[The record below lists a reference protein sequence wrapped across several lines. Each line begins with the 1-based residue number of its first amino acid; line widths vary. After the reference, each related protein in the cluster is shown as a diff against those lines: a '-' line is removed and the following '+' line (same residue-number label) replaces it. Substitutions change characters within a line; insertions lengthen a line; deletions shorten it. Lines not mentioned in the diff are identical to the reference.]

1 MRAWMR
7 AGLEPAQAQKVAYL
21 PFWRALADADRAR
34 LSGLARV
41 FEERKEWEG
50 CGGLAITEEIKAV
63 VSVQACRLVLRLQQV
78 EPPSEPFPHVRTIL
92 VFPGSFRARYALA
105 RADGV
110 VEVSD
115 SWNQGEAWHDGK
127 VVLAWDGA
135 YQGGRDDDDGRNL
148 VIHEFAH
155 QLDRVDGDADGLPPV
170 ADRAAREQWRRLVD
184 REFARL
190 AEAVERGRATTLDA
204 YGATDP
210 AEFFAVASE
219 QFFEQ
224 PARLRRA
231 HAELYAALAG
241 FYRQDPL
248 AG

>member
-1 MRAWMR
+1 MR
-7 AGLEPAQAQKVAYL
+7 AGLDPGQLQKVGFL
-21 PFWRALADADRAR
+21 PFWRTLSAADRTR
-34 LSGLARV
+34 LSGLARI
-41 FEERKEWEG
+41 FEECKDWEG
-50 CGGLAITEEIKAV
+50 CGGLALEEEMKAV
-63 VSVQACRLVLRLQQV
+63 VSVQACRLVLRLQQT

-92 VFPGSFRARYALA
+92 IFPSSFRGRHAFA

-110 VEVSD
+110 VEETD

-135 YQGGRDDDDGRNL
+135 YQGGRRDDDGRNL

-155 QLDRVDGDADGLPPV
+155 QLDRVDGSADGLPPV
-170 ADRAAREQWRRLVD
+170 
-184 REFARL
+184 
-190 AEAVERGRATTLDA
+190 RGRAERQRWRDLVRAEFGRLTRAVESGRKTVMDA

-219 QFFEQ
+219 HFFET
-224 PARLRRA
+224 PAALRRE

-241 FYRQDPL
+241 FYGQDPL
-248 AG
+248 AP